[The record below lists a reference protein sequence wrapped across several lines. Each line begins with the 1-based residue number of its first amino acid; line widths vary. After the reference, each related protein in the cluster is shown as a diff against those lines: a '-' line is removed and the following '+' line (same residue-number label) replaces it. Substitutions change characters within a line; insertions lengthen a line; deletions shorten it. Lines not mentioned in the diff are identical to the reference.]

1 MPKAYWIA
9 HVDVADAQAYKL
21 YIAANAE
28 AFAKFGAR
36 FLVRGGTHEVVEGAL
51 KSRHVV
57 IEFPDLAA
65 ARACY
70 ASPEYAKALALR
82 AAPVSTGDLVIIEG
96 YEGPQPGQAP
106 V

>member
-9 HVDVADAQAYKL
+9 HVDVADPEAYKL

-28 AFAKFGAR
+28 AFAKYHGR
-36 FLVRGGTHEVVEGAL
+36 FLVRGGTHEVIEGSL
-51 KSRHVV
+51 KGRHVV

-70 ASPEYAKALALR
+70 ASPEYARAKALR
-82 AAPVSTGDLVIIEG
+82 DAPVSVGDFVIIEG
-96 YEGPQPGQAP
+96 YDGPQPG
-106 V
+106 

>member
-9 HVDVADAQAYKL
+9 HVDVSDPEIYKQ

-28 AFAKFGAR
+28 AFGKYGAK

-51 KSRHVV
+51 KARHVV
-57 IEFPDLAA
+57 IEFKDLET

-70 ASPEYAKALALR
+70 ASPEYAR
-82 AAPVSTGDLVIIEG
+82 AIAIREKVSVGDLVIIEG
-96 YEGPQPGQAP
+96 YDGPQPGN
-106 V
+106 